1 MHDADATGARRALPT
16 HSRRRTPS
24 TLRTVDRYPPDIA
37 SSDDPPPTP
46 TPPTAGS
53 LGAYGWDERWARR
66 FAEWRA
72 GPAGTQ
78 VDDPRPGRVVRHD
91 GAGLVVA
98 TGDGPPQRAMFG
110 PAVDP
115 PPVVGDWVVLDRVPN
130 PVATLPRDALLR
142 RRAAGGD
149 GEQPLVANV
158 DVVLIVCG
166 LDRPVR
172 LGRIQRTMT
181 LANDAGAESIVVL
194 TKADLVGPEVA
205 AEAELT
211 AAEVDAT
218 LRVVTLSARGGWGVD
233 DLLDHIGARTVALIG
248 ESGAGKSTLVNALVD
263 DHVATE
269 GDVRDGDRKGRHTT
283 TSRELH
289 LLDSG
294 GVLVDT
300 PGIREVG
307 VFADAEAV
315 AETFPD
321 LDELADRCRFRD
333 CAHDSEPGCAVREAV
348 EEGRLDP
355 DRLERWRALR
365 DEAEAAELRSDPV
378 AARRAG
384 KRFGKMTREA
394 KQARFERRGEE
405 GR

>member
-1 MHDADATGARRALPT
+1 MR
-16 HSRRRTPS
+16 
-24 TLRTVDRYPPDIA
+24 VDRYPPGIA
-37 SSDDPPPTP
+37 SSDDPPPP
-46 TPPTAGS
+46 RRPPTGS
-53 LGAYGWDERWARR
+53 LDAYGWDDRWARR
-66 FAEWRA
+66 YADWLD
-72 GPAGTQ
+72 GPDAVD

-98 TGDGPPQRAMFG
+98 TGEGPPRRAMFG
-110 PAVDP
+110 PAVEP

-205 AEAELT
+205 AAAELT
-211 AAEVDAT
+211 AAEVDPT

-233 DLLDHIGARTVALIG
+233 DLLDHIGTRTVALIG

-263 DHVATE
+263 DHVAAE
-269 GDVRDGDRKGRHTT
+269 GDVRGGDRKGRHTT

-289 LLDSG
+289 LLDTG

-307 VFADAEAV
+307 VFADADAV

-321 LDELADRCRFRD
+321 LDQLAERCRFRD
-333 CAHDSEPGCAVREAV
+333 CAHDTEPGCAVRAAV
-348 EEGRLDP
+348 EEGRLAP

-365 DEAEAAELRSDPV
+365 DEAEAAELRSDP
-378 AARRAG
+378 AASRRAG
-384 KRFGKMTREA
+384 RRFGRMAREA
-394 KQARFERRGEE
+394 KRARSERRGEDD
-405 GR
+405 R

>member
-1 MHDADATGARRALPT
+1 M
-16 HSRRRTPS
+16 
-24 TLRTVDRYPPDIA
+24 
-37 SSDDPPPTP
+37 
-46 TPPTAGS
+46 
-53 LGAYGWDERWARR
+53 GAYGWDEGWAER
-66 FAEWRA
+66 FAEWCGSA
-72 GPAGTQ
+72 AATG
-78 VDDPRPGRVVRHD
+78 VVDPRPGRVVRHD

-98 TGDGPPQRAMFG
+98 TGDGPPIRAMFG
-110 PAVDP
+110 PAVEP

-205 AEAELT
+205 AGAELT
-211 AAEVDAT
+211 AAEVDPT

-233 DLLDHIGARTVALIG
+233 DLLAHIGTRTVALIG

-263 DHVATE
+263 DHVAAE

-321 LDELADRCRFRD
+321 LDEMATRCRFRD
-333 CAHDSEPGCAVREAV
+333 CAHDTEPGCAVREAV
-348 EEGRLDP
+348 DGGRLDP
-355 DRLERWRALR
+355 DRLERWRALQQ
-365 DEAEAAELRSDPV
+365 EAESAELRSDPA

-384 KRFGKMTREA
+384 KRFGRMTREA
-394 KQARFERRGEE
+394 KQDRLERRGEE